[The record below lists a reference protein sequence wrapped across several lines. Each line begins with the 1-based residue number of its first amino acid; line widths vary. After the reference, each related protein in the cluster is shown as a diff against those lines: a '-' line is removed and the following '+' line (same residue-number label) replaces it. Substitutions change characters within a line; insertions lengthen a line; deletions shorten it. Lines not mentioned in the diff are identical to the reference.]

1 MPAATSTARPAGRL
15 PLVDGVVDRG
25 LGSCRRLP
33 GDSGVPNSDD
43 RPVQLTRRCADV
55 LRAPRVA
62 CRLANTDRAGPDAP
76 EESQGGR
83 LSAAAASTRASSERR
98 GHHHGSEPLESS
110 LEEAQV
116 PGLDD
121 HPQSARIG
129 PTVPDRPDRLGG
141 HIPGRHAGRV
151 DPEAPTS
158 EPRAASHL
166 PRGRTLAPGTGGRHA
181 TTSRDQAL
189 AHPRADGCAF
199 SELGPALEAAR
210 NGDTVHV
217 AAGTYLGGV
226 TIDASIKV
234 QGAGAGKTIVQGGG
248 PVLTIGVFGAK
259 TEPTVVLE
267 GLTITGGVTHSS
279 PVSNARV
286 DHDNVIAL
294 GGGVEIPPS
303 ANWKRGASVTIQ
315 HILGARLHAATL
327 TT

>member
-1 MPAATSTARPAGRL
+1 VAIIA
-15 PLVDGVVDRG
+15 
-25 LGSCRRLP
+25 
-33 GDSGVPNSDD
+33 
-43 RPVQLTRRCADV
+43 PVT
-55 LRAPRVA
+55 
-62 CRLANTDRAGPDAP
+62 
-76 EESQGGR
+76 
-83 LSAAAASTRASSERR
+83 AAAAT
-98 GHHHGSEPLESS
+98 
-110 LEEAQV
+110 
-116 PGLDD
+116 LD
-121 HPQSARIG
+121 
-129 PTVPDRPDRLGG
+129 VC
-141 HIPGRHAGRV
+141 
-151 DPEAPTS
+151 
-158 EPRAASHL
+158 
-166 PRGRTLAPGTGGRHA
+166 
-181 TTSRDQAL
+181 
-189 AHPRADGCAF
+189 ADGCAF

-303 ANWKRGASVTIQ
+303 AAWEAWSVGHHPARRHHRKPGCSNRHRSFRAGTVPGRSLPLRVGQ
-315 HILGARLHAATL
+315 GWWHRQLG
-327 TT
+327 